1 MPDRDDFSLMQAVR
15 EGDSN
20 AFALLMRRHQQS
32 LANYFRRVGASTDV
46 EDLVQETFLR
56 VYRYRLKYRPQARF
70 TTFLYT
76 LARNAWF
83 DSLRSKRTQDRV
95 ADRVRGEDPPPPRSV
110 ANPTDA
116 PGLDAAH
123 ALNGLD
129 ERLREV
135 VVLTVMQGLSYSEAA
150 DILRIPVGTVKS
162 RMFAALHTLR
172 RRFHEDP

>member
-1 MPDRDDFSLMQAVR
+1 MLDASDHELMARLRNEDHAAFTGLMQR
-15 EGDSN
+15 YQ
-20 AFALLMRRHQQS
+20 RP

-83 DSLRSKRTQDRV
+83 DSLRRKRTQDRV
-95 ADRVRGEDPPPPRSV
+95 AERVRGEHPPPPRSV
-110 ANPTDA
+110 VGPTDA
-116 PGLDAAH
+116 PGLDATQ
-123 ALNGLD
+123 ALSGLD
-129 ERLREV
+129 ERLREI

-162 RMFAALHTLR
+162 RMFAALHELR
-172 RRFHEDP
+172 RRFHEDK